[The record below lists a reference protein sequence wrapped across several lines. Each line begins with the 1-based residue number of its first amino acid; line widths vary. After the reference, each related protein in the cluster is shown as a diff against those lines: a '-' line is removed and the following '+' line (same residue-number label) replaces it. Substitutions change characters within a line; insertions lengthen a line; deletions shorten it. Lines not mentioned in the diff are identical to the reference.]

1 MCIVGVN
8 KFFSGGY
15 MDLEDAVAILK
26 DEVRSKCSAYADR
39 ALAEILPLV
48 EEKFTS
54 TNKQETPLTC
64 SECAAEFYSHHKYC
78 WGCGKELFT
87 L

>member
-1 MCIVGVN
+1 
-8 KFFSGGY
+8 

-54 TNKQETPLTC
+54 TNKPSAKCYSVECPAIWHEKCTSTKYNECGVIDQE
-64 SECAAEFYSHHKYC
+64 
-78 WGCGKELFT
+78 
-87 L
+87 